1 MNRTLARPA
10 SVAITAILAGAML
23 SGCGGV
29 GQSYDQSTG
38 NSPGFRAIPTG
49 ETAAQGKMRARRRVK
64 ISALE
69 AALAVH
75 PSRVGPTVHGDML
88 GADVCVT
95 YNLTQ
100 SGVAQAFINAGVTT
114 TRFPGGCQVDL
125 WHWRTGTDGPGRCS
139 RSANP
144 NSTWRN
150 FVNDV
155 ALPAHLNVSLGV
167 NYGSNKTCTAGGDPT
182 EAAAWVSA
190 APARHWWTVGNE
202 QYYAGNPGANA
213 LDLHR
218 PAAGQTSCPG
228 NPVCYAYYERAFY
241 NDMHAAAAHNISVC
255 IDGFPQQHSGA
266 WDAVVLANARY
277 DCSEI
282 HFYPEIEGQGNDDT
296 LLQNGAGLFDAFIKT
311 EQAHLATA
319 GRPNVPLFVAEVNRQ
334 SNTPGP
340 ESIVEGLFA
349 ANVVATAM
357 DDGVARLTWH
367 STFADCNYPV
377 PNQPNVYPSWLPWG
391 TSGMFSGQN
400 SNCSSMQPPL
410 GTLLAV
416 GNSFLV
422 LSSYVHPGEHTLR
435 TTKTGDVDVS
445 GYAETYGRGY
455 QVLLINR
462 RRSST
467 DNVTVSID
475 GKTSGSGGQIVYY
488 DKATFDQTQHGI
500 YAGPTYGSLAPWT
513 GSFTVT
519 LTPWSVTSIQV
530 N

>member
-1 MNRTLARPA
+1 MNGTLARPA

-23 SGCGGV
+23 SGCGGA
-29 GQSYDQSTG
+29 GQSYDQSTS

-49 ETAAQGKMRARRRVK
+49 ETAAQGKMRASRRVK
-64 ISALE
+64 ISALV

-75 PSRVGPTVHGDML
+75 PSRVGTTVHGDML

-125 WHWRTGTDGPGRCS
+125 WHWKTGTDGPGRCS

-144 NSTWRN
+144 HSTWRN

-155 ALPAHLNVSLGV
+155 TLPAHLNVSLGV

-190 APARHWWTVGNE
+190 APARHWWTVGDE

-241 NDMHAAAAHNISVC
+241 NDMHAAATQNINVC

-349 ANVVATAM
+349 ANVMATAM

-367 STFADCNYPV
+367 STFSDCDYPV
-377 PNQPNVYPSWLPWG
+377 PNQPNVYPPWLHWG
-391 TSGMFSGQN
+391 TSGMFSGRIATAQV
-400 SNCSSMQPPL
+400 CSRRWAPSWQSVTRSWCFPHTYTPANTPF
-410 GTLLAV
+410 GQRKLAM
-416 GNSFLV
+416 L
-422 LSSYVHPGEHTLR
+422 TLR
-435 TTKTGDVDVS
+435 ATLRHMAGDTKCC
-445 GYAETYGRGY
+445 
-455 QVLLINR
+455 
-462 RRSST
+462 
-467 DNVTVSID
+467 
-475 GKTSGSGGQIVYY
+475 
-488 DKATFDQTQHGI
+488 
-500 YAGPTYGSLAPWT
+500 
-513 GSFTVT
+513 
-519 LTPWSVTSIQV
+519 
-530 N
+530 